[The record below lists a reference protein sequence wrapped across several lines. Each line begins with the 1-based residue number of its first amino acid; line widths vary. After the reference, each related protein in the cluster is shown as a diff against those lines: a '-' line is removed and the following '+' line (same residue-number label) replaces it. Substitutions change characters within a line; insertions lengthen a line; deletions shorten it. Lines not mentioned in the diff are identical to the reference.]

1 VLSPPRSGCR
11 CPCGFEGALPAAR
24 VPSRRSLAI
33 SARCVNDGGRGIEP
47 GFRRSCALS
56 ARRADL
62 RGLGGGAEWLLTAGK
77 VNCPCGMFRLLDGGT
92 GVVVCTVAAALE
104 LGGICIAGLVLGQSS
119 KVGVAAIPVACLG
132 LLDAMEKRLRRKM
145 GRASP

>member
-1 VLSPPRSGCR
+1 
-11 CPCGFEGALPAAR
+11 
-24 VPSRRSLAI
+24 
-33 SARCVNDGGRGIEP
+33 
-47 GFRRSCALS
+47 
-56 ARRADL
+56 
-62 RGLGGGAEWLLTAGK
+62 
-77 VNCPCGMFRLLDGGT
+77 MFRLLDGGT